1 LRVPFFFVLAALGA
15 LGCSCPELGWC
26 AAAAPISR
34 AALPPRPL
42 VGDVSCQPND
52 TDCNICTPDVEAQ
65 FASPWR
71 GKLAWWTFRSRP
83 GLEVPPLAAYA
94 ALKGGHVQGFVRL
107 NGPTEAYAMVHSVGI
122 GGIASLSIVAPDA
135 DGLGLVNLYR
145 LPARK
150 GHTSGAFSLGKY
162 VGLIDAP
169 RTIALLDPFAQ
180 GGGRLVHFVLSGDP
194 KAGFMSSPRDHGL
207 TDWSGGVA
215 MTKLASGSYLLVGNE
230 GGAGVS
236 SGRSHLFEVDDFETA
251 TSRELAAREIGEAS
265 YPVAGLA
272 CEKHH
277 HSENLSLITD
287 CKTGHIYAVHVGS
300 NDSFE
305 LARGPEL
312 GAYHTFWRVSRVVL
326 ERGRAALEPVGVYL
340 RRANLDYCHGR
351 SAGSAFVDPDTG
363 QLELLCHERDQL
375 VASTGVW
382 RFWSQAST
390 AAATSEAI
398 RATFVPTPDEHQAP
412 AFDDDFEYSHEP

>member
-1 LRVPFFFVLAALGA
+1 LGPWNARPAVRGGVKEWVRCSDSRDRRLAEFAPRVAAALALRVPFFFVLAALGA

-169 RTIALLDPFAQ
+169 RTIALLDPFASFTSCSAAI
-180 GGGRLVHFVLSGDP
+180 R
-194 KAGFMSSPRDHGL
+194 KRD
-207 TDWSGGVA
+207 SC
-215 MTKLASGSYLLVGNE
+215 
-230 GGAGVS
+230 
-236 SGRSHLFEVDDFETA
+236 R
-251 TSRELAAREIGEAS
+251 
-265 YPVAGLA
+265 
-272 CEKHH
+272 
-277 HSENLSLITD
+277 
-287 CKTGHIYAVHVGS
+287 
-300 NDSFE
+300 
-305 LARGPEL
+305 
-312 GAYHTFWRVSRVVL
+312 
-326 ERGRAALEPVGVYL
+326 
-340 RRANLDYCHGR
+340 RRAIM
-351 SAGSAFVDPDTG
+351 A
-363 QLELLCHERDQL
+363 
-375 VASTGVW
+375 
-382 RFWSQAST
+382 
-390 AAATSEAI
+390 
-398 RATFVPTPDEHQAP
+398 
-412 AFDDDFEYSHEP
+412 